1 MVRMIHLFILAL
13 LVGVKWYL
21 VLLID
26 IFLVTHGALHI
37 FMYLLA
43 FSASSFVTFL
53 FIFLLLRY
61 GSSIYI
67 LDVTPCQMY
76 LLRICL

>member
-1 MVRMIHLFILAL
+1 MIHLFILAL

-53 FIFLLLRY
+53 MSLLLRY

-67 LDVTPCQMY
+67 LDVTPCQMH